1 MIAHFNIIVIFF
13 TSYQNFNI
21 FQALDIA
28 KFMVGVKIVKVSNKI
43 SHQTFCQYG
52 IRVLLYMLYS
62 RDTDT
67 HMQTKYMHVHTC
79 THVHACTHTHIHRQT
94 DRQTNIHTHIQ
105 NNRIQQSDLAR
116 APESSG

>member
-21 FQALDIA
+21 FQALDIV

-52 IRVLLYMLYS
+52 IRILLYMLYS

-67 HMQTKYMHVHTC
+67 HMQIKIHARAHMYTHAHTR
-79 THVHACTHTHIHRQT
+79 TYTQTDRQT
-94 DRQTNIHTHIQ
+94 DRQTNTHTEQ
-105 NNRIQQSDLAR
+105 
-116 APESSG
+116 